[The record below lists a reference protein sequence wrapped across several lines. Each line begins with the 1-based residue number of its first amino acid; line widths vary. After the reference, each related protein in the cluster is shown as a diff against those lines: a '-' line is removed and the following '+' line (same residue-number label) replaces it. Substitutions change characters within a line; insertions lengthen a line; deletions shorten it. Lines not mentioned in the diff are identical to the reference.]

1 MLDFAQNEEPL
12 MKDDFI
18 MAADVH
24 PTVSYKNL
32 VGSNV
37 EFQFSLSND
46 FRNVSDLLW
55 LYSTLT
61 NPFSIIGDTGSY
73 DIPSSE
79 SFPLGSKVHYRVRS
93 IDNTSFV
100 SDWST
105 SFILL
110 PDYTAVDNNDGTA
123 TITLSNNDFNMTDI
137 ELIEDTYLDSSIIQ
151 NYGDE
156 PFLYVSNDVNSN
168 KISMVKI
175 NFDALGI
182 HTNSTILSASIEL
195 DRETVTATGHHYIH
209 RLFLMERE

>member
-1 MLDFAQNEEPL
+1 M
-12 MKDDFI
+12 
-18 MAADVH
+18 
-24 PTVSYKNL
+24 
-32 VGSNV
+32 
-37 EFQFSLSND
+37 
-46 FRNVSDLLW
+46 
-55 LYSTLT
+55 
-61 NPFSIIGDTGSY
+61 
-73 DIPSSE
+73 
-79 SFPLGSKVHYRVRS
+79 RS

-195 DRETVTATGHHYIH
+195 DRETVTATGPELSLHPIDYSSWKENEATWNYGKLVKHGQTVV
-209 RLFLMERE
+209 